1 MRKYWYTKGVCCTLW
16 ETNKIV
22 VGGGVSRKK
31 EGGGGGLTEKVEQLR
46 ELSLKRPV
54 IRLNG
59 NKFRDFVKSAPR
71 NYSIVVMFTAL
82 AAQRQC
88 AICQQARQDNIFLLT
103 DCKIL
108 FFSLKVGRCFEL

>member
-1 MRKYWYTKGVCCTLW
+1 M
-16 ETNKIV
+16 
-22 VGGGVSRKK
+22 SRKK

-103 DCKIL
+103 DFK
-108 FFSLKVGRCFEL
+108 LKPFCF